1 MLSTL
6 INSNLTWSKD
16 SKGNRSSSR
25 RARTSFELGFGTSG
39 KLVNKDSK
47 DGDMPVS
54 ESEKL
59 GVTVLGCRF
68 SQKEEHVPI
77 KKRRFLFS
85 TQSPPPGNPAPL
97 PEETETIAKRLHPL
111 GQELPLNLQ
120 VECQH
125 PTSDGAS
132 ADLGQIVDNNAII
145 QRMKL
150 VKVNEQRDE
159 NEDFSGISILAAAA
173 CSNSLGYIDEGSGV
187 DESFGHGS
195 SPQEQMNIESKV
207 DLVNSAEI
215 STEGTGSCISPS
227 PGEECPPAFKTDN
240 SSLKEMAFE
249 YTKDGTLQESV
260 AAGSLRNRDDAK
272 VGALESSA
280 RDERL
285 HWDLNIVM
293 DEWDR
298 PLDCQHV
305 DSSANVADDI
315 TECNDGAKHNDEN
328 KTLKGHEFQ
337 IAPEGA
343 DYDPAKPLSSGE
355 FRILDLETKGA
366 NIEEDKLVACIDSS
380 SKICFQGKVLS
391 SEIDNARDVVVGRD
405 KDTELLHNQEKVAPN
420 VASCASIPA
429 EHASGHLTSDVV
441 DENASCSG
449 VKPIPE
455 SGQLTSAPIFE
466 ENCDAASANA
476 DSMKS
481 LEECTADPQ
490 PSGTVFFSSQVE
502 KRSVTFPDVTLS
514 NKAILDIGNA
524 LNDNWVETQRSSDL
538 LCDGDDVKNKA
549 CVGIAQGPI
558 DDVRESGDERDS
570 SRSCHANSVPHTPGA
585 SLGGQPMAPVDPMVQ
600 HCEQFLVHD
609 VAETDSKYYIDGEES
624 TVMSSEKSMLL
635 LEPRSGL
642 ETCESYHDDVGHCH
656 GKFAPDD
663 PFKDGY
669 DTDGS
674 QGDRG
679 FVVRI
684 EKSPDLQVGYDSQY
698 EDGEL
703 RESSAHA
710 WQEYDGDDEE
720 IEHVD
725 YGSDYRDTH
734 NLGSENTGESKF
746 PSPIGSS
753 SRAEVN
759 DAGVSWERDGGTR
772 SPCVGMQNSEK
783 VVGPVKGSGSGHDPE
798 SREEN
803 INNRQEN
810 VKGTKQSADLK
821 MKISRWDNLPVNR
834 RGTSDMARVG
844 DGSFRKNFTG
854 DQKDESDSGDKEMRL
869 LRSRVNPRD
878 LSRIERPASNGFFL
892 RRDRLCIQGSSYGD
906 DSNPRSEREFD
917 TVKPFGRGRCPMY
930 RGRRGGRWADYSG
943 GERGLKRHCS
953 PSYHKPSSFHR
964 SGPEAVA
971 SDCTIIKEGGA
982 VSSSQAGRQDTN
994 AYSRGLH
1001 RSFRRNGSPPNR
1013 RETFDMRRGIRAPGD
1028 MSPDRFMTA
1037 GRGRSVQYG
1046 PRVNRG
1052 SHRGRYNGP
1061 VRDGCIQS
1069 SLNYSHPL
1077 TRRRRSFSPFEKRGN
1092 CPAHRSSSRSRSRSR
1107 TRSPN
1112 DWQSPRGRN
1121 GAHAAGNHGFRHRS
1135 RSPNF
1140 RSGARM
1146 PRMRSPHSRPGFLPD
1161 HETGFMSAPR
1171 NRYSPPSNSRWI
1183 GFKQRSFLDRR
1194 SPGRTGMRGE
1204 RFDLLDSPR
1213 KPKPNEYYRSAH
1225 PGRFSESNGVGR
1237 AHMHQGA
1244 DDDRRKHG
1252 YRQRLARR
1260 YNLEGEMRGFRYD
1273 VEDGFVEGQESRDKE
1288 DTNFHGRAKA
1298 YSRDIGSQI
1307 GDVLMS
1313 TREESPSLHRQ
1324 DRKYNTNSKSIG
1336 MRECDE
1342 DVNPKMPS

>member
-39 KLVNKDSK
+39 KLVDKDSK

-187 DESFGHGS
+187 DESFGRGS

-207 DLVNSAEI
+207 NLVNSAEI

-240 SSLKEMAFE
+240 SSPKEMAFE

-305 DSSANVADDI
+305 NSSANVADDI
-315 TECNDGAKHNDEN
+315 TECNDAAKHNDEN

-355 FRILDLETKGA
+355 FRILALETKEA

-391 SEIDNARDVVVGRD
+391 SEIDNARDVVVGPD
-405 KDTELLHNQEKVAPN
+405 KDTEFPSLNL
-420 VASCASIPA
+420 
-429 EHASGHLTSDVV
+429 
-441 DENASCSG
+441 
-449 VKPIPE
+449 
-455 SGQLTSAPIFE
+455 GQLTSAPIFE

-481 LEECTADPQ
+481 LEECTVDPQ
-490 PSGTVFFSSQVE
+490 PSETVFFSSQVE
-502 KRSVTFPDVTLS
+502 KQSVTFPDVTLS
-514 NKAILDIGNA
+514 NKAILDFGNA
-524 LNDNWVETQRSSDL
+524 LNDNWVEAQRSSEL

-570 SRSCHANSVPHTPGA
+570 SRSCHANSVPHTSDA

-674 QGDRG
+674 QGDHG
-679 FVVRI
+679 IVVRI

-734 NLGSENTGESKF
+734 NLGSENTGECKF

-869 LRSRVNPRD
+869 LRSRDNPRD

-994 AYSRGLH
+994 AYSHGLH

-1037 GRGRSVQYG
+1037 GRG
-1046 PRVNRG
+1046 
-1052 SHRGRYNGP
+1052 
-1061 VRDGCIQS
+1061 
-1069 SLNYSHPL
+1069 
-1077 TRRRRSFSPFEKRGN
+1077 
-1092 CPAHRSSSRSRSRSR
+1092 SSRSRSRSR

-1121 GAHAAGNHGFRHRS
+1121 GAHAAGNHGFGHRS

-1183 GFKQRSFLDRR
+1183 GFKQRSFFRQEI
-1194 SPGRTGMRGE
+1194 TGE
-1204 RFDLLDSPR
+1204 D
-1213 KPKPNEYYRSAH
+1213 RSAH

-1288 DTNFHGRAKA
+1288 DTDFHGRPKA

-1307 GDVLMS
+1307 GNVPMS
-1313 TREESPSLHRQ
+1313 SREESPSLHRQ
-1324 DRKYNTNSKSIG
+1324 DRKYNTNPKSIG